1 MIAPS
6 HLLSDLRDK
15 GARGG
20 LSPATPPGGVDPSL
34 VTTIDPPALL
44 YSHAVVESESRSL
57 HYAIECGAGGR
68 AGVCESL
75 FIHDDALV

>member
-1 MIAPS
+1 MREEASRLRPS
-6 HLLSDLRDK
+6 
-15 GARGG
+15 
-20 LSPATPPGGVDPSL
+20 PVCGVDPSL

-75 FIHDDALV
+75 HDDALV